1 MLLVY
6 LGNSN
11 LKIAISFHFY
21 INFKNFY
28 FLPSLLLFPSTFF
41 KIAISFQFDFDFSVM
56 TEIALNFHRNSPNR
70 QTISGLK
77 IKRIEKNMNVLIA
90 FSRKVSSFW
99 KILLSNVTLLL
110 KNLEWPLSQDSRVS
124 VACKSVWLFFIY
136 SRQKY
141 FTIPT
146 FGWAMYCW
154 KSKFCPYLTS
164 VECLNYIGFASQIR
178 IYLCFNKVTHIGKKL
193 MIFEKI
199 QFCNFYTWS
208 KLSIWCEKYIT
219 SMKKDFYLI
228 IK

>member
-1 MLLVY
+1 MKEIALLLVY

-70 QTISGLK
+70 QSISGLK

-124 VACKSVWLFFIY
+124 VACKSVWLFF
-136 SRQKY
+136 
-141 FTIPT
+141 
-146 FGWAMYCW
+146 
-154 KSKFCPYLTS
+154 YLLPAKIFHHTNIWLS
-164 VECLNYIGFASQIR
+164 YVLLEI
-178 IYLCFNKVTHIGKKL
+178 KV
-193 MIFEKI
+193 
-199 QFCNFYTWS
+199 
-208 KLSIWCEKYIT
+208 LSIFNVCGMSELHWLCV
-219 SMKKDFYLI
+219 SNSGRVPRRAS
-228 IK
+228 